1 MSDTTEKKKG
11 RIAQV
16 KDGYLAIRQLDR
28 AVGRWMALA
37 ALATLLVIVGAG
49 WLLGHWLYAL
59 ILALPAAAI
68 AATLV
73 MNQRGNKAMY
83 NAMDGQPGASG
94 LAISSLGNRG
104 WYTSQE
110 PVAVDSMRGTKVSD
124 LTGAALVFRALGRPG
139 VVLIGE
145 GPSGRVA
152 KLLKAEEKKVG
163 RVAPGVPVHLLTVGE
178 GEGDVP
184 IRKLT
189 SKLNRMKV
197 VLTKDEVAMVDKRL
211 KSLPGLRAGIPA
223 GIDPTKVRMDRR
235 ALRGR

>member
-1 MSDTTEKKKG
+1 MSETTEKKKG

-37 ALATLLVIVGAG
+37 ALATILVIVGIG
-49 WLLGHWLYAL
+49 WFLGHWLYAL
-59 ILALPAAAI
+59 ILALPAAAL

-83 NAMDGQPGASG
+83 GAMDGQPGASG
-94 LAISSLGNRG
+94 VALSSLGSRG

-163 RVAPGVPVHLLTVGE
+163 RVAPGVPVHLVTVGD
-178 GEGDVP
+178 GEDDVP

-189 SKLNRMKV
+189 SRLNRMKV

-211 KSLPGLRAGIPA
+211 RSLPGLRAGIPA
-223 GIDPTKVRMDRR
+223 GIDPTKVRVDRR